1 MYKRRARLAFAG
13 DGAERA
19 VAITAASIDEWAEAR
34 VAPLADA
41 EQLAEAMAWADL
53 LVSLDGEAEG
63 RCSAPPVGT
72 RHVHWPVAETDDLE
86 ARINGLAGGMRLL
99 ARSDGGRIPGAD

>member
-19 VAITAASIDEWAEAR
+19 VAIAAAAIDEWAEAR

-53 LVSLDGEAEG
+53 LVSLDDEAKVH
-63 RCSAPPVGT
+63 CAVPPAGT
-72 RHVHWPVAETDDLE
+72 RHVHWPVAETDDIE
-86 ARINGLAGGMRLL
+86 ARIRGLAGGMRLL

>member
-1 MYKRRARLAFAG
+1 MYKRRARLVFAG

-19 VAITAASIDEWAEAR
+19 VAITAAAIDEWAEAR
-34 VAPLADA
+34 IAPLADA

-53 LVSLDGEAEG
+53 LISLNEEAKA
-63 RCSAPPVGT
+63 RCATPPTGT

-86 ARINGLAGGMRLL
+86 ARIHGLAGGMRLL